1 MSVGALNLWVFREGH
16 RCVSGPELREKLAAD
31 LDALPERP
39 SEEGLLR
46 TLLRA
51 GELECGVA
59 DSTIS
64 PEPFERLTDALAENL
79 IGCENSS
86 CSESWRQVLANAVI
100 PDTLRLSVPEGFAYY
115 GLHPR
120 AYADVLQHLPQQP
133 TNVVVVG
140 IRSIGTTLSAVV
152 AAALRKAGRTAVRFT
167 VRPADHPYNRK
178 TNLGPQQQEIVRA
191 GLARA
196 ADFLV
201 VDEGPGLSGSSFLS
215 VGEALLAEGVPAE
228 NIHMICG
235 RQPDFAAFRAQD
247 GPNRAA
253 RFQWTAVDSSRY
265 EPRNGNVFAGAGE
278 WRRLHFADEDA
289 WPASWTWFERS
300 KYISAE
306 PGNPR
311 SLYKFLGLGHYGDE
325 IFAREQEIADAGFAV
340 QLRREPNGFASC
352 DWLRGR
358 PMRPS
363 DLNEA
368 SIRSLAGYCAFRA
381 GAFAADVCDLN
392 SLQQMTDYNLQQ
404 LSVPASSALR
414 LERPVIADGRMQ
426 PQEWL
431 LMPDGEMLKTDS
443 GSHGDDHF
451 FPGPTDIAWDL
462 AGAIVEWQMDEAKAD
477 AFLDRYT
484 RLSGDHAEDRIKDF
498 ICAYSAF
505 RTAYCLM
512 AANALSRTE
521 EERRLIVAADWY
533 RANLTGRSQATAN
546 AL

>member
-31 LDALPERP
+31 LAALPERP
-39 SEEGLLR
+39 TEEGFLR

-59 DSTIS
+59 DSGIS
-64 PEPFERLTDALAENL
+64 PAPLEQLTDALAESFV
-79 IGCENSS
+79 GSANSGFRQA
-86 CSESWRQVLANAVI
+86 WRELLAKAVI

-115 GLHPR
+115 ALHPR
-120 AYADVLQHLPQQP
+120 AYADVVAHLPRLRAS
-133 TNVVVVG
+133 VVVVG

-152 AAALRKAGRTAVRFT
+152 AATVRKAGRQAVRFT

-178 TNLGPQQQEIVRA
+178 TRVTPQQQEIVRA
-191 GLARA
+191 GLASG

-235 RQPDFAAFRAQD
+235 RQPDFAAFRTQD
-247 GPNRAA
+247 GPRRAA
-253 RFQWTAVDSSRY
+253 RFQWTAVDTTPYQPQS
-265 EPRNGNVFAGAGE
+265 GKIFAGAGE

-300 KYISAE
+300 KYITAE
-306 PGNPR
+306 TGNPR
-311 SLYKFLGLGHYGDE
+311 RLYKFLGLGHYGDQ

-340 QLRREPNGFASC
+340 QLQREQNGFASC

-363 DLNEA
+363 DLKEA
-368 SIRSLAGYCAFRA
+368 SIRKLASYCAFRA
-381 GAFAADVCDLN
+381 GAFAAETCDLN
-392 SLQQMTDYNLQQ
+392 SLQEMADYNLQQ
-404 LSVPASSALR
+404 LTVPASPALC

-426 PQEWL
+426 PHEWIL
-431 LMPDGEMLKTDS
+431 LPDGKMLKTDS
-443 GSHGDDHF
+443 GSHGNDHF

-462 AGAIVEWQMDEAKAD
+462 AGAIVEWRMDEAQAE
-477 AFLDRYT
+477 ALLTQYRQA
-484 RLSGDHAEDRIKDF
+484 SGDDPRERIIDF
-498 ICAYSAF
+498 LAAYSVF
-505 RTAYCLM
+505 RSAYCLM
-512 AANALSRTE
+512 AANALSGTE
-521 EERRLIVAADWY
+521 EERKLRLAAEGYRSRFATFGEPVANSA
-533 RANLTGRSQATAN
+533 
-546 AL
+546 

>member
-1 MSVGALNLWVFREGH
+1 MTVGALNLWVFREGH
-16 RCVSGPELREKLAAD
+16 GCVSGPELRQKLAAD
-31 LDALPERP
+31 LAALPERP
-39 SEEGLLR
+39 SEEGFLR

-59 DSTIS
+59 DSTLS
-64 PEPFERLTDALAENL
+64 PEPFERLTDALAESL
-79 IGCENSS
+79 LGCAKSI
-86 CSESWRQVLANAVI
+86 CRPSWRQVLADAVI

-120 AYADVLQHLPQQP
+120 AYADVLQRLPQQG

-152 AAALRKAGRTAVRFT
+152 AAAVRKAGGQSVRFT
-167 VRPADHPYNRK
+167 VRPGEHPYNRK
-178 TNLGPQQQEIVRA
+178 TNLRPQQQEIVRA
-191 GLARA
+191 GSVRR

-235 RQPDFAAFRAQD
+235 RHPDFAAFRTQD

-253 RFQWTAVDSSRY
+253 RFQWTAVDSTPY

-289 WPASWTWFERS
+289 WPPSWTWFERS
-300 KYISAE
+300 KYISAGS
-306 PGNPR
+306 GNPR
-311 SLYKFLGLGHYGDE
+311 SFYKFLGLGHYSDE
-325 IFAREQEIADAGFAV
+325 VLAREQEIADAGFAAH
-340 QLRREPNGFASC
+340 LRREPNGFASS

-368 SIRSLAGYCAFRA
+368 SIRRLASYCAFRA
-381 GAFAADVCDLN
+381 CSFAADLCDLT

-404 LSVPASSALR
+404 LAVPASPALR
-414 LERPVIADGRMQ
+414 LERPVIADSRMQ
-426 PQEWL
+426 PHEWL

-462 AGAIVEWQMDEAKAD
+462 AGAIVEWQMDEAQAE
-477 AFLDRYT
+477 AFLGRYT

-498 ICAYSAF
+498 IAAYSIF
-505 RTAYCLM
+505 RAGYCLM
-512 AANALSRTE
+512 AGNALFGTE
-521 EERRLIVAADWY
+521 EERRLIVAADRY
-533 RANLTGRSQATAN
+533 RAYLAVGEAMAN
-546 AL
+546 TI

>member
-1 MSVGALNLWVFREGH
+1 MTVGALNLWVFREGH
-16 RCVSGPELREKLAAD
+16 RCVSGLELMENLAAD

-39 SEEGLLR
+39 SEEAFLR

-59 DSTIS
+59 DSAIS
-64 PEPFERLTDALAENL
+64 PEPLERLTDAIAESFVD
-79 IGCENSS
+79 CANST
-86 CSESWRQVLANAVI
+86 CPAWRHVLANTVI
-100 PDTLRLSVPEGFAYY
+100 PDTLRVSVPEGFAYY

-120 AYADVLQHLPQQP
+120 AYADVLQHLPRA

-152 AAALRKAGRTAVRFT
+152 AAAVRKAGRTTVRFT
-167 VRPADHPYNRK
+167 VRPGGHPYNRK
-178 TNLGPQQQEIVRA
+178 TNLRPQQQEIVRA
-191 GLARA
+191 GLAGG

-215 VGEALLAEGVPAE
+215 VGEALLAEGVPAG
-228 NIHMICG
+228 NVHMICG
-235 RQPDFAAFRAQD
+235 RQPDFAAFRTQD

-253 RFQWTAVDSSRY
+253 RFRWTAVDSIPY
-265 EPRNGNVFAGAGE
+265 EPQDGNIFAGAGE
-278 WRRLHFADEDA
+278 WRRLHFADGEA
-289 WPASWTWFERS
+289 WPPSWTWFERS

-306 PGNPR
+306 TANPQ

-325 IFAREQEIADAGFAV
+325 IFAREQEVADAGFAV
-340 QLRREPNGFASC
+340 QLRREQNGFASC

-368 SIRSLAGYCAFRA
+368 SIRRLASYCAFRA
-381 GAFAADVCDLN
+381 GAFAPESCDLN
-392 SLQQMTDYNLQQ
+392 SLQQMTYYNLQQ
-404 LSVPASSALR
+404 LSVPACPALR

-426 PQEWL
+426 PHEWI
-431 LMPDGEMLKTDS
+431 LMPDGKMLKTDS

-462 AGAIVEWQMDEAKAD
+462 AGAIVEWQMDEADAE

-484 RLSGDHAEDRIKDF
+484 RLSGDRAEDRIKDF
-498 ICAYSAF
+498 TAAYSIF

-512 AANALSRTE
+512 AGNALFGTE
-521 EERRLIVAADWY
+521 EERRLKLAADRY
-533 RANLTGRSQATAN
+533 RANLAVGEAMAN
-546 AL
+546 TI